1 MKELLEKIWRAV
13 RHNQGLVVSVVIV
26 VGLLI
31 WSYGCESR
39 VVSLSNSA
47 VMVTRAELEVEID
60 TFMNT
65 AEVRLSDLERQD
77 EIKRKLFEFAAVA
90 AESGTVNRSTVLSL
104 ISWILFGGL
113 LIDNRRKDGVIKGN
127 NKKE

>member
-13 RHNQGLVVSVVIV
+13 RHNQGLAVSVVIV

>member
-13 RHNQGLVVSVVIV
+13 RHNQGLAVSVVIV

-31 WSYGCESR
+31 WSYGCESK

-60 TFMNT
+60 SFMST
-65 AEVRLSDLERQD
+65 AEIRLSDLQRQD
-77 EIKRKLFEFAAVA
+77 AIKRKLFEFAAAA
-90 AESGTVNRSTVLSL
+90 AESGTVNRTGILSL
-104 ISWILFGGL
+104 ISWILFGGVV
-113 LIDNRRKDGVIKGN
+113 IDNRRKDGVIKGN